1 MREPK
6 SNFTKISYKI
16 VSRLRQ
22 TDEFALDWGD
32 GLIIHVLTAS
42 GNSDRRTL

>member
-1 MREPK
+1 MKEHK
-6 SNFTKISYKI
+6 YNFTKISYKI
-16 VSRLRQ
+16 VFLLRQ

-32 GLIIHVLTAS
+32 GFVIQVLTAS